1 MCYTFCFQTLLIVL
15 FYFIKATHPHSI
27 VLKNTGKELSRKPGR
42 PLILRYPSRLLQLC
56 KFPSAVPARVDVT
69 QFDFQVES
77 PCTCPPWGA
86 WKPAGKG
93 QEVSKARGGK
103 LVNTQFLIFGE
114 A

>member
-42 PLILRYPSRLLQLC
+42 PLILLYPSRLYSFVNSLLQS
-56 KFPSAVPARVDVT
+56 PRADVT
-69 QFDFQVES
+69 RFDFQVES

-93 QEVSKARGGK
+93 RRRAKPEEGSW
-103 LVNTQFLIFGE
+103 
-114 A
+114 